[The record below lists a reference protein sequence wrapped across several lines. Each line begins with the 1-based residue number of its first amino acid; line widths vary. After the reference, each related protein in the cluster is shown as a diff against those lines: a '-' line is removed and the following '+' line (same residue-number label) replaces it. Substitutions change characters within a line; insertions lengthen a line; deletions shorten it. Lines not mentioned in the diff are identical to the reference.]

1 MGRGEGVKSNEPLCD
16 KMEHSTPPP
25 THYDPAGTTSSNPA
39 MTTLWQRGLQWCR
52 KSKPKLEAPVVVRV
66 DSPRASGRPLANTHS
81 PAAASSAQHAAPSEA
96 GLLVA
101 MQVLSSPDELPRILG
116 VVYEREGLR
125 ALPRLAPVC
134 SLWRDTLGDV
144 VRRCGG
150 LSVPAP
156 GTVASFGVMA
166 PTYPLALAD
175 GTVAVGDV
183 GPLRTRGETRCLD
196 TYAMPQPCQVTGYA
210 YRPGA
215 QGSLPRSA
223 TTVRA
228 PYAYEVRLPQQLR
241 LSLS

>member
-1 MGRGEGVKSNEPLCD
+1 
-16 KMEHSTPPP
+16 
-25 THYDPAGTTSSNPA
+25 

-52 KSKPKLEAPVVVRV
+52 KSKPKLEASEVVRV
-66 DSPRASGRPLANTHS
+66 DSPRASGPLTNTHR
-81 PAAASSAQHAAPSEA
+81 SAAAPSEA

-134 SLWRDTLGDV
+134 LLWRDTLGDV

-183 GPLRTRGETRCLD
+183 GPLRTRGT
-196 TYAMPQPCQVTGYA
+196 
-210 YRPGA
+210 
-215 QGSLPRSA
+215 A
-223 TTVRA
+223 T
-228 PYAYEVRLPQQLR
+228 LR
-241 LSLS
+241 